1 MDRASRSVTRL
12 GSLIG
17 DSIEHLLIADFR
29 VIAEPVAEKKGT
41 ADNYVVSRAF

>member
-17 DSIEHLLIADFR
+17 DSIKHLLIADFI
-29 VIAEPVAEKKGT
+29 VIAEPVGEKAE
-41 ADNYVVSRAF
+41 